1 MSIDYPQP
9 LRPVA
14 PAPTNDKALISL
26 IAGILGLT
34 FLPLLGSIVA
44 VVTGNMAKK
53 EIRVGAGAYSGEGM
67 ATAGLVLGW
76 IGIVLWV
83 LGICGLIL
91 AVGIPICLVML
102 GLSTADW
109 TSWLLLVS
117 LI

>member
-1 MSIDYPQP
+1 MSVDYPQP

-14 PAPTNDKALISL
+14 SAPTNDKALISL

-53 EIRVGAGAYSGEGM
+53 EIRVSAGAYSGEGM

-91 AVGIPICLVML
+91 AVGIPACLVIL
-102 GLSTADW
+102 GLSTTDW
-109 TSWLLLVS
+109 SSGLLLIS